1 VGLEPT
7 TYGLTVRRSAKLSY
21 PGSVLDATGPTP
33 GVHVYD
39 AHLVTTDP
47 IRARW
52 AAGETA
58 FAAWLILDSPSAAT
72 AVASAG
78 FDAVVV
84 DLQHGH
90 ATLDTLPH
98 LLAGIRPTQALPFV
112 RAAWN
117 HAADLMRALDLGT
130 RGVICPMV
138 GSRAEAEAFVA
149 ACRYPPAGTRS
160 YGPIHGAFGRGHGQT
175 TAAEDAI
182 ILFAMIETAEGFANL
197 EEIAATRGLDG
208 LFVGPADLSLGLG
221 LDTFADLTDPALLKA
236 LDAVVAAADGHGL
249 VPGIHAPS
257 PPSAAAMAIRGFR
270 FVSSA
275 VDEDL
280 LRGAA
285 EGAIRATRGARDTR
299 LAE

>member
-1 VGLEPT
+1 
-7 TYGLTVRRSAKLSY
+7 
-21 PGSVLDATGPTP
+21 
-33 GVHVYD
+33 
-39 AHLVTTDP
+39 VTTDP
-47 IRARW
+47 VRARW

-58 FAAWLILDSPSAAT
+58 FAAWLTLDSPAAAA

-84 DLQHGH
+84 DLQHGD
-90 ATLDTLPH
+90 ATLGSLPH
-98 LLAGIRPTQALPFV
+98 LLAAIRSTEVPPFV

-117 HAADLMRALDLGT
+117 HPADLMRALDLGA

-138 GSRAEAEAFVA
+138 GSRAEAETFVS
-149 ACRYPPAGTRS
+149 ACRYPPVGIRS
-160 YGPIHGAFGRGHGQT
+160 YGPVHGSFGRGHGQIA
-175 TAAEDAI
+175 AAEDAI
-182 ILFAMIETAEGFANL
+182 LLFAMIETADGFANL
-197 EEIAATRGLDG
+197 EEIAATPGLDG

-221 LDTFADLTDPALLKA
+221 LDTFADLNDPALLKA

-249 VPGIHAPS
+249 TPGIHAPS
-257 PPSAAAMAIRGFR
+257 SPNAAAMSGRGFR